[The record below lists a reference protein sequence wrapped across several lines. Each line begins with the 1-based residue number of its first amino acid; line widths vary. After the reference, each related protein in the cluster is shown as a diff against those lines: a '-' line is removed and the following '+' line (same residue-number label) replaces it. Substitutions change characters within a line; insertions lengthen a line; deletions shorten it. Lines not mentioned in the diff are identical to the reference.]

1 MGGWFVSWSCSALL
15 VSISAGQLKLS
26 FVFIHIRYEQ
36 LISHRGE
43 LHSVLKSCVSSGKL
57 PHARAYSSSYKY
69 PKAKSLKW
77 HLPLA
82 QPHPQPNTL
91 IWQSQQLQQ
100 S

>member
-1 MGGWFVSWSCSALL
+1 MGGLLAGAALPSWSAL
-15 VSISAGQLKLS
+15 VPANLS
-26 FVFIHIRYEQ
+26 YLLFFIHIRYEQ

-77 HLPLA
+77 HPPLA